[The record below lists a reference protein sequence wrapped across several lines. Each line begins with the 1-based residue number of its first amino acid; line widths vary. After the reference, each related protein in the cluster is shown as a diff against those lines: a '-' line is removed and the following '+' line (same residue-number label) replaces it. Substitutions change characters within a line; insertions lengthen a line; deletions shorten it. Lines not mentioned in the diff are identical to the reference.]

1 MSWRS
6 HGRDNDDLVDTL
18 RGNEIVKSESISK
31 AMKAVDR
38 GHYVSAR
45 DKRNAY
51 VDSPQSISHAATIS
65 APHMHAYCLEL
76 LAGHLRPGARCLD
89 VGSGSGYL
97 TSVFAHLVAGADE
110 AGGEAPGPGKAIGIE
125 HIPEL
130 QEWSVRNVTSDPKT
144 APLLASGALILVQGD
159 GREGYPSEGPYDC
172 IHVGAAA
179 PEIPRALTDQLARG
193 GRLVIPVGPE
203 GKTQHLFVVDK
214 DRDGET
220 LRKKNV
226 MGVVYVPLCSKSHQ
240 LNKRWV

>member
-1 MSWRS
+1 M
-6 HGRDNDDLVDTL
+6 TTMTTTTMMTMMMMTMTMTMTMM
-18 RGNEIVKSESISK
+18 
-31 AMKAVDR
+31 MKTW
-38 GHYVSAR
+38 
-45 DKRNAY
+45 K
-51 VDSPQSISHAATIS
+51 
-65 APHMHAYCLEL
+65 
-76 LAGHLRPGARCLD
+76 
-89 VGSGSGYL
+89 
-97 TSVFAHLVAGADE
+97 
-110 AGGEAPGPGKAIGIE
+110 
-125 HIPEL
+125 
-130 QEWSVRNVTSDPKT
+130 
-144 APLLASGALILVQGD
+144 GD

>member
-130 QEWSVRNVTSDPKT
+130 QVSRDALCCSPLFTSPFS
-144 APLLASGALILVQGD
+144 PSFSSERRYLSRSEP
-159 GREGYPSEGPYDC
+159 REA
-172 IHVGAAA
+172 I
-179 PEIPRALTDQLARG
+179 
-193 GRLVIPVGPE
+193 
-203 GKTQHLFVVDK
+203 K
-214 DRDGET
+214 
-220 LRKKNV
+220 
-226 MGVVYVPLCSKSHQ
+226 
-240 LNKRWV
+240 